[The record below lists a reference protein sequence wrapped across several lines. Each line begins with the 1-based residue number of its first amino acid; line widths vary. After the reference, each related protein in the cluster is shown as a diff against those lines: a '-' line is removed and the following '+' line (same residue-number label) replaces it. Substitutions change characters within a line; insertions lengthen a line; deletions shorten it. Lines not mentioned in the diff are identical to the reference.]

1 MEDVQRLGLEIA
13 LKIAAIRNSL
23 VFEPS
28 SNEDEAVQSVWSVPS
43 FSSSSRPSANI
54 TSVTRNASDVDFTP
68 AIKKVFKSALKVA
81 VPPVSSVSTEK
92 SSKKRKKK
100 KK

>member
-13 LKIAAIRNSL
+13 LKIAAIRKSL

-28 SNEDEAVQSVWSVPS
+28 SNEAVQSVWSVPS

-54 TSVTRNASDVDFTP
+54 TSRTRNASDVDFTP
-68 AIKKVFKSALKVA
+68 TIKKVFKSALKVA

-100 KK
+100 